1 MCFPTPPF
9 LSASFV
15 RTGSI
20 DSAPLPSSFFPVSSA
35 FSAPISTA
43 PLIRSPTGV
52 RRRKTSELLWLPQRW
67 GEHRTPE
74 MGDESC
80 YDPETEQSCRVEL
93 VVDLADRCIDSD
105 SKFKISVCK
114 TSVGCVKD
122 FYFPDQTCCYPLEG
136 DPLGT
141 AAGVWCIINAVVG
154 FSGNLLTLL
163 AIPLAKKNNR

>member
-1 MCFPTPPF
+1 
-9 LSASFV
+9 
-15 RTGSI
+15 
-20 DSAPLPSSFFPVSSA
+20 
-35 FSAPISTA
+35 
-43 PLIRSPTGV
+43 
-52 RRRKTSELLWLPQRW
+52 
-67 GEHRTPE
+67 

-93 VVDLADRCIDSD
+93 VVDLADRCIGSH
-105 SKFKISVCK
+105 SKFKISVYVHM
-114 TSVGCVKD
+114 TSVGYVKD
-122 FYFPDQTCCYPLEG
+122 FYFSDQTCCYPLEG